1 MSQVADSGLTVCD
14 GQGRT
19 SRSEVNACDQ
29 IIREVEER
37 MLVKYS
43 YSVFSSEIWL

>member
-1 MSQVADSGLTVCD
+1 MSQVADSGLIVCD

-19 SRSEVNACDQ
+19 SKSEVNTGDQ

-37 MLVKYS
+37 KC
-43 YSVFSSEIWL
+43 

>member
-1 MSQVADSGLTVCD
+1 MSQVADSGLIVCD

-19 SRSEVNACDQ
+19 VRKKSEVNTGDQ

-37 MLVKYS
+37 KC
-43 YSVFSSEIWL
+43 